1 MASTYLTKTLG
12 TPTNNKKFT
21 FSCWFKRN
29 DPAVTMDIFH
39 AGPDCNNE
47 AIICRMESDGRF
59 TMKHDSG
66 GSQEMLK
73 QTNALYRDV
82 NGWYHI
88 VVIWDTD
95 NSTAEDR
102 QILYFN
108 GERIT
113 DWLSGGNDNFAGG
126 EDILANKAVS
136 HSIGRRNYGGT
147 NYVNGLLSHVHFCDG
162 QAYAASY
169 FGETDSTTGEWKI
182 NTSPNVTYGNNGFFI
197 LKDGNSVTDQS
208 GQGNNW
214 TVSGGTLTKTEDCP
228 SNVFATW
235 NPLHHSTQ
243 SFSNVVLKNGN
254 TTFDNDE
261 TGSAVYP
268 QGYSTLAA
276 SSGKYYFESKLIASS
291 SDASMIGISGAVT
304 TEAYVGNDAYTYVF
318 RSNGTTRNNDNSAGT
333 YTGWGVGDIVQV
345 AVDLDNNKLYFG
357 INGTWQNSGDPTSGS
372 TGTGAIFTIT
382 APSNTPHGVYHFT
395 LGDTS
400 SAGSFE
406 HATNFG
412 NGYFGTTA
420 VSSAGTNAS
429 NIGIFEYD
437 VPTGYTALSTKGLN
451 E

>member
-1 MASTYLTKTLG
+1 MASTYLTRTPSSSGNRKTWTYSAWIKLG
-12 TPTNNKKFT
+12 STATMQLFSAGVDSSNYNSLRITQTGLRATNYN
-21 FSCWFKRN
+21 S
-29 DPAVTMDIFH
+29 
-39 AGPDCNNE
+39 
-47 AIICRMESDGRF
+47 SDTWNIR
-59 TMKHDSG
+59 
-66 GSQEMLK
+66 
-73 QTNALYRDV
+73 TNALLRDT
-82 NGWYHI
+82 NAWYHI
-88 VVIWDTD
+88 VLRVDTTQSTSSD
-95 NSTAEDR
+95 RVRLYINGELQTSLLESSYPAQNQDEYVNNTNLHAIGTTVPVNSNN
-102 QILYFN
+102 FN
-108 GERIT
+108 G
-113 DWLSGGNDNFAGG
+113 SM
-126 EDILANKAVS
+126 S
-136 HSIGRRNYGGT
+136 HIH
-147 NYVNGLLSHVHFCDG
+147 LCDG
-162 QAYAASY
+162 YSYAPTE

-182 NTSPNVTYGNNGFFI
+182 NTSPSVSYGTNGFFI
-197 LKDGNSVTDQS
+197 LKDGNSVTDS
-208 GQGNNW
+208 SSNSNAF
-214 TVSGGTLTKTEDCP
+214 TVASGTLTKTEDCP

-243 SFSNVVLKNGN
+243 SFSNVTLKNGN

-261 TGSAVYP
+261 TGSTVYP

-429 NIGIFEYD
+429 GIGIFEYD

-451 E
+451 L